1 MVTKAVRPD
10 RKHRLAELVLT
21 VLPLMDAARSMGIGK
36 SYAYRIWAEI
46 RADLGPQAI

>member
-1 MVTKAVRPD
+1 MVTNAALLD
-10 RKHRLAELVLT
+10 RKHRLAELVSTGLT
-21 VLPLMDAARSMGIGK
+21 VMVAARRMGIGK